1 MWVHGVG
8 RCGGFVMS
16 SLSLSV
22 FNVNGWVTLVL
33 AMTMV
38 GFWSQGWDW
47 IGLLWWGLITVV
59 GLD

>member
-1 MWVHGVG
+1 MGSWCRSVWWVRDVL
-8 RCGGFVMS
+8 